1 MSFIEA
7 FALIRL
13 HFTRSNDKSLADFL
27 LQYAESGPA
36 LTVYCDVATREG
48 WKPSAQASAIR
59 FLWNVTR
66 QRTAASKRWTRLCR
80 RRGWTGKPFRCRKY
94 RSGWTGK
101 QLRSCYYR
109 SGWTSKP
116 LRCRYCRSGWT
127 RKPLRCHYYRSGWTG
142 KPLRCRNCWRC
153 RYKPTIQTKDVRS
166 INNFAPI
173 QPRSVP

>member
-101 QLRSCYYR
+101 
-109 SGWTSKP
+109 
-116 LRCRYCRSGWT
+116 
-127 RKPLRCHYYRSGWTG
+127 
-142 KPLRCRNCWRC
+142 PLRCRNCWRC